1 MGEFK
6 WVNRISPQVMI
17 ECKFNL
23 AHEDDLMKSVDN
35 FPFRIKKSLLNE
47 WFFSLLIS
55 STLEEADEIR

>member
-1 MGEFK
+1 MWEFR

-35 FPFRIKKSLLNE
+35 FPLRIKKSLRKE

-55 STLEEADEIR
+55 STLEEAEAIK